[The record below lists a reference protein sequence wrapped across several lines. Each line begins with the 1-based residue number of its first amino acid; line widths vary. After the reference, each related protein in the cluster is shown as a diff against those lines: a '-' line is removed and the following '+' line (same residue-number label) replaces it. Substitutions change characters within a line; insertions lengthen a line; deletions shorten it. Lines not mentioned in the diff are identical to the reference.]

1 MSKPTQSKARQ
12 ESKSPASQKHEPSAA
27 RPAGGSSPRAV
38 AGPEATKPH
47 ASSAGGGTPRH
58 EQIAVRA
65 YQLWEAQGKP
75 VGTDRLNWFEAERLL
90 RAEVR

>member
-12 ESKSPASQKHEPSAA
+12 ESKSPAGQKPELSSV
-27 RPAGGSSPRAV
+27 RPASGSSQRAV

-47 ASSAGGGTPRH
+47 STSAGGATPRH

-75 VGTDRLNWFEAERLL
+75 AGTDWLNWFEAERLL